1 MTPAAPAPAPRAT
14 PQPIPDTDDP
24 FAPAKPAAPAT
35 PAPATPEDD
44 DPFAPVKARP
54 AGVVTES
61 VRQQP
66 RLPAAMQ
73 LDEQGRLPIRLWT
86 DDSGFFQV
94 RGRLILILD
103 GTVRLLKET
112 GRTTTVPLSRLS
124 PADRAY
130 VEQIIGHYGSDL
142 SRPSRVAVR

>member
-1 MTPAAPAPAPRAT
+1 VTPAAPAPAPRAA
-14 PQPIPDTDDP
+14 PRPALDSDDP
-24 FAPAKPAAPAT
+24 FAPAKPATPAA

-44 DPFAPVKARP
+44 DPFAPIKARP
-54 AGVVTES
+54 AAVVTDP

-66 RLPAAMQ
+66 RLPAALV
-73 LDEQGRLPIRLWT
+73 LDDQGRLPARLWT

-94 RGRLILILD
+94 RGRLILILE
-103 GTVRLLKET
+103 GKVRLLKET
-112 GRTTTVPLSRLS
+112 GRTTTVPLARLS

-130 VEQIIGHYGSDL
+130 IEQVIGHYGSDL